1 MTEKKNR
8 ASRMPFNVASATRQC
23 LLLGMGLLRE
33 DLEKPMVGIITQSND
48 LHAGHTHFRALADQV
63 KRGVR
68 EAGGVPVEI
77 NVGGFCDGIIM
88 PNPFYTFPQRNLL
101 VNMIEVAAE
110 ANLLDALILL
120 ASCDKNV
127 PAALMGAARTNW
139 PSILVCGGSMTPVE
153 YNGEQLTLE
162 SIIQAVGQVTKG
174 GMSQAE
180 FDVISE
186 KSCLCDGRSSA
197 GACSAMTT
205 GTTMQIV
212 TEALG
217 MCLPGNSSCLG
228 VSGKM
233 NDIAYRAG
241 KQVIE
246 LWRNDVRPRDII
258 TEKSIQN
265 AIKVCLAVGGSIHA
279 LYHIP
284 AIAIEAGLKVDVW
297 GIFDKLSTEIP
308 TIAGI
313 TPNGKHTMRDYEQA
327 GGTPGLM
334 RAIAHTL
341 DGEALTVTGNSVKTY
356 YEKAIIADPTVIHPF
371 DQPWSSAGG
380 LAILRGNLAEGGSV
394 VRPSGILPSAM
405 TFAGRARVF
414 SFEED
419 AIEYIRSN
427 EIKERTVMVIKYQG
441 LKGAPGIRTL
451 LPLSGEITG
460 RGIEEM
466 VAVVTD
472 GRFSGGARGCCI
484 GLVNPEA
491 AEGGLIALVRDDD
504 VVKIDVPNR
513 SLELEISA
521 AEVERRR
528 KTLVPYTVKTNSP
541 YLASFLNASRTISE
555 GMVEGSMDRGSY
567 KTIWP
572 Y

>member
-1 MTEKKNR
+1 MSEKKNR
-8 ASRMPFNVASATRQC
+8 ASSMPFNVASVTRQS
-23 LLLGMGLLRE
+23 LLLGMGVPRK
-33 DLEKPMVGIITQSND
+33 DLEKPMVGIITQSNEV
-48 LHAGHTHFRALADQV
+48 HAGHTHFRRVADEA

-88 PNPFYTFPQRNLL
+88 PNPYYTFPQRNLI
-101 VNMIEVAAE
+101 VNMIEVAVE
-110 ANLLDALILL
+110 ANLLDAMVLL

-139 PSILVCGGSMTPVE
+139 PSILVCGGSMAPVE
-153 YNGEQLTLE
+153 YKGESLTLE
-162 SIIQAVGQVTKG
+162 SVIHSVGQMTKG
-174 GMSQAE
+174 EMSQEE

-186 KSCLCDGRSSA
+186 NSCLCDGQSSA

-205 GTTMQIV
+205 GTTMQIL

-228 VSGKM
+228 ISERM

-241 KQVIE
+241 KQIMA
-246 LWRNDVRPRDII
+246 LWRSDTRPRDII
-258 TEKSIQN
+258 TGESIRN
-265 AIKVCLAVGGSIHA
+265 AIRVCLAVGGSIHA

-284 AIAIEAGLKVDVW
+284 AIAIEAGLKMDVW
-297 GIFDKLSTEIP
+297 GIFDKLSNEIP
-308 TIAGI
+308 TMAGI
-313 TPNGKHTMRDYEQA
+313 TPNGRHTMRDYEKA
-327 GGTPGLM
+327 GGTPALM
-334 RAIAHTL
+334 RSIAHKL
-341 DGEALTVTGNSVKTY
+341 DAEALTVTGNSIRTY
-356 YEKAIIADPTVIHPF
+356 YENAVVADPDVIHSF
-371 DQPWSSAGG
+371 DDPWSSSGG
-380 LAILRGNLAEGGSV
+380 VAILRGNLAAGGSV
-394 VRPSGILPSAM
+394 VRPSGILPSMMQFSGKAK
-405 TFAGRARVF
+405 VF
-414 SFEED
+414 VSEEE
-419 AIEYIRSN
+419 AIRYIRSH
-427 EIKERTVMVIKYQG
+427 ELTERTVMVIKYQG

-451 LPLSGEITG
+451 LPLSGEIVG

-491 AEGGLIALVRDDD
+491 AEGGLIAMVEDGDLIR
-504 VVKIDVPNR
+504 IDIPNR
-513 SLELEISA
+513 SIGLQIDDAEI
-521 AEVERRR
+521 ERRR
-528 KTLVPYTVKTNSP
+528 KNLAPYAVRTNSP
-541 YLASFLNASRTISE
+541 YLASFLNSTRTISE
-555 GMVEGSMDRGSY
+555 GMVEGSLDRGGY

>member
-1 MTEKKNR
+1 MSEKKNR
-8 ASRMPFNVASATRQC
+8 ASSMPFNVASVTRQS
-23 LLLGMGLLRE
+23 LLLGMGVPRK
-33 DLEKPMVGIITQSND
+33 DLEKPMVGIITQSNEV
-48 LHAGHTHFRALADQV
+48 HAGHTHFQGLAEEV

-88 PNPFYTFPQRNLL
+88 PNPYYTFPQRNLI
-101 VNMIEVAAE
+101 VNMIEVAVE
-110 ANLLDALILL
+110 ANLLDAMVFL

-139 PSILVCGGSMTPVE
+139 PSILVCGGSMAPVE
-153 YNGEQLTLE
+153 YKGEPLTLE
-162 SIIQAVGQVTKG
+162 SVIHSVGQMTKG
-174 GMSQAE
+174 EMSQAE
-180 FDVISE
+180 FDVICE
-186 KSCLCDGRSSA
+186 NACLCDGRSSA

-205 GTTMQIV
+205 GTTMQIL

-228 VSGKM
+228 ISGRM
-233 NDIAYRAG
+233 NDMAYRAG
-241 KQVIE
+241 KQIMD
-246 LWRNDVRPRDII
+246 LWRSDTRPRDIL
-258 TEKSIQN
+258 TEASIQN

-284 AIAIEAGLKVDVW
+284 AIAIEAGLKMDVW
-297 GIFDKLSTEIP
+297 GIFDKLSNEIP

-313 TPNGKHTMRDYEQA
+313 TPNGHHTMWDYEKA
-327 GGTPGLM
+327 GGTPALM
-334 RAIAHTL
+334 RSIAHKL
-341 DGEALTVTGNSVKTY
+341 DAEALTVTGNSIKTY
-356 YEKAIIADPTVIHPF
+356 YEDAIVANPDVIHSF
-371 DQPWSSAGG
+371 DNPWSSSGG
-380 LAILRGNLAEGGSV
+380 VAILRGNLAVGGSV
-394 VRPSGILPSAM
+394 VRPSGILPSMMLFSGKAK
-405 TFAGRARVF
+405 VF
-414 SFEED
+414 VSEEE
-419 AIEYIRSN
+419 AIRYIRSN
-427 EIKERTVMVIKYQG
+427 ELTERTVMVIKYQG

-451 LPLSGEITG
+451 LPLSGEIVG

-491 AEGGLIALVRDDD
+491 AEGGLIALVEDGDLI
-504 VVKIDVPNR
+504 KIDIPNR
-513 SLELEISA
+513 SIELQIGDA
-521 AEVERRR
+521 DVERRR
-528 KTLVPYTVKTNSP
+528 KNLVPYTTRTNSP
-541 YLASFLNASRTISE
+541 YLASFLNSTRTISE
-555 GMVEGSMDRGSY
+555 GMVEGNLDRGSY

>member
-1 MTEKKNR
+1 MSEKKNR
-8 ASRMPFNVASATRQC
+8 ASSMPFNVASVTRQS
-23 LLLGMGLLRE
+23 LLLGMGVPRE
-33 DLEKPMVGIITQSND
+33 DLEKPMVGIITQSNEV
-48 LHAGHTHFRALADQV
+48 HAGHTHFRSLADEV
-63 KRGVR
+63 KSGVR

-88 PNPFYTFPQRNLL
+88 PNPYYTFPQRNLI

-110 ANLLDALILL
+110 ANLLDAMVLL

-139 PSILVCGGSMTPVE
+139 PSILVCGGTMKPKE
-153 YNGEQLTLE
+153 YRGEQLTLE
-162 SIIQAVGQVTKG
+162 SVIHSVGQMTKG
-174 GMSQAE
+174 EMSQVE
-180 FDVISE
+180 FDIISE
-186 KSCLCDGRSSA
+186 NSCLCDGKSSG

-205 GTTMQIV
+205 GTTMQII

-228 VSGKM
+228 VSAKM
-233 NDIAYRAG
+233 NAIAHEAG
-241 KQVIE
+241 KKIIH
-246 LWRNDVRPRDII
+246 LWRNDTRPRDII
-258 TEKSIQN
+258 TEKSIRN

-284 AIAIEAGLKVDVW
+284 AIAIEAGLKMDAW
-297 GIFDKLSTEIP
+297 GIFDDLSSKIP
-308 TIAGI
+308 TIVGI
-313 TPNGKHTMRDYEQA
+313 TPNGVHTMLDYEKA

-334 RAIAHTL
+334 RSMAATI
-341 DGEALTVTGNSVKTY
+341 DGDALTVTGKSLRTY
-356 YEKAIIADPTVIHPF
+356 YENAVVSNPEVIRPV
-371 DQPWSSAGG
+371 DNPWSSSGG
-380 LAILRGNLAEGGSV
+380 LAILRGNLAQGGSV
-394 VRPSGILPSAM
+394 VRPSGILPTMMQFS
-405 TFAGRARVF
+405 GRAKVF
-414 SFEED
+414 VSEEE
-419 AIEYIRSN
+419 AIRYIRSN
-427 EIKERTVMVIKYQG
+427 ELKERTVMVIKYQG

-451 LPLSGEITG
+451 LPLSGEIIG

-491 AEGGLIALVRDDD
+491 AEGGLIAMVEDGDSI
-504 VVKIDVPNR
+504 KIDIPNR
-513 SLELEISA
+513 SIELEIGD
-521 AEVERRR
+521 AEMDRRS
-528 KTLVPYTVKTNSP
+528 KNLVLHTVKTNSP
-541 YLASFLNASRTISE
+541 YLASFLNSTRTISE
-555 GMVEGSMDRGSY
+555 GMVEGNIDRGSY